1 MHRSRELGLDARLS
15 AAPVAIDFASGNAS
29 AHALYYA
36 PASATHVGPPNEK
49 PPLIVMAHG
58 GPTGGART
66 QLNLGLRF
74 WTSRGFA
81 VVDVNYRGSTGYGRR
96 YRHALDGA
104 WGIADV
110 EDCIAAAHT
119 LVETGAVDGAR
130 LAIRGG
136 SAGGFTVLAALAF
149 HPGVFAAGASHYGV
163 ADLEA
168 LAKETHKFESRYL
181 DRLIGP
187 YPQARNVYIER
198 SPIHHLEHLATPLI
212 VLQGLDDEIVPP
224 NQAQMIVDALDAR
237 GLTHA
242 YLTFAGEGHGFR
254 QGPNIIR
261 ALEAEA
267 YLYSHVFGFVLADA
281 VVPIAIKNAAVENA

>member
-1 MHRSRELGLDARLS
+1 
-15 AAPVAIDFASGNAS
+15 
-29 AHALYYA
+29 
-36 PASATHVGPPNEK
+36 
-49 PPLIVMAHG
+49 VMAHG
-58 GPTGGART
+58 GPTGAART
-66 QLNLGLRF
+66 QLTLGLRY

-96 YRHALDGA
+96 YRGALDGE

-110 EDCIAAAHT
+110 DDCIAAVHH
-119 LVETGAVDGAR
+119 LVSVGAVDGAR
-130 LAIRGG
+130 VAIRGG

-149 HPGVFAAGASHYGV
+149 HPGEFAAGASHYGI

-181 DRLIGP
+181 DRLVGP
-187 YPQARNVYIER
+187 YPEARHVYMAR
-198 SPIHHLEHLATPLI
+198 SPIHHLDSLATPLI
-212 VLQGLDDEIVPP
+212 VLQGLDDEVVPP
-224 NQAQMIVDALDAR
+224 NQAQMIVDALAAR

-242 YLTFAGEGHGFR
+242 YLAFAGEGHGFR

-267 YLYSHVFGFVLADA
+267 YFYSQVFGFDLGDPVAP
-281 VVPIAIKNAAVENA
+281 VTIENAPK